1 MSVRIL
7 LLLGLV
13 SAGCTTEAP
22 IASKQPG
29 GGADSA
35 DGDADTDTETDTDTD
50 GVADTDADTDTA
62 VDVDTDT
69 DPDPEPVLTATV
81 RGNVSVELYELT
93 PRGDRLAVDINS
105 VFSSWPYG
113 PILVNGYTDPGTGSL
128 DYHGST
134 SVTSPSLSG
143 DPYEMTVSFNA
154 DGTMNAY
161 AQLDVNGDYFIA
173 PSEPI
178 GVHPSEFAVSDGAVV
193 EGIDITILVEYDP
206 LAGGGSGSGGSGSG
220 GSGTSG
226 GTGGGGTSGGT
237 GGSGDPVVNINGNL
251 VVTEGYDGGDAMA
264 LLVDASGSSLGYANR
279 VTPVDAGDGTAAA
292 AYSFDVPQNLGN
304 SYLVGVWDSNGNG
317 LVEVTDT
324 WGAVVDATG
333 AEANPVA
340 ISTLDLDGRD
350 IHVPV
355 EGDDGSSR
363 MSVVPLVV
371 LSGTVDFAGGTFDD
385 LPAGST
391 VTVAALKYRP
401 SGALSASALESDAY
415 DYEQVLWPDLEG
427 QTSVS
432 WDLGVPAN
440 TTVYLWAY
448 ADEDVDNLLNES
460 GEAVASGGL
469 DDNGRM
475 DSGSSDSSHTLSLG
489 YAGAR

>member
-1 MSVRIL
+1 MN
-7 LLLGLV
+7 
-13 SAGCTTEAP
+13 A
-22 IASKQPG
+22 
-29 GGADSA
+29 
-35 DGDADTDTETDTDTD
+35 
-50 GVADTDADTDTA
+50 
-62 VDVDTDT
+62 
-69 DPDPEPVLTATV
+69 
-81 RGNVSVELYELT
+81 
-93 PRGDRLAVDINS
+93 
-105 VFSSWPYG
+105 
-113 PILVNGYTDPGTGSL
+113 YTDPGTGSL
-128 DYHGST
+128 EYHGST
-134 SVTSPSLSG
+134 SVGSPSLAG
-143 DPYEMTVSFNA
+143 DPYEMTVRFHE
-154 DGTMNAY
+154 DGSMNVY
-161 AQLDVNGDYFIA
+161 AQLDVNADFFVSA
-173 PSEPI
+173 SEPI
-178 GVHPSEFAVSDGAVV
+178 GVHPSELSVSDGATV
-193 EGIDITILVEYDP
+193 EGVDITILVEYDP
-206 LAGGGSGSGGSGSG
+206 LAGGGSGSGGSGSDGG
-220 GSGTSG
+220 GSG
-226 GTGGGGTSGGT
+226 GTGGT
-237 GGSGDPVVNINGNL
+237 GGSGSGGGTGGGTGSSMVNINGDL
-251 VVTEGYDGGDAMA
+251 LVTEGYDGGDAMA
-264 LLVDASGSSLGYANR
+264 LLVDASGASLGYYDR
-279 VTPVDAGDGTAAA
+279 VTPVDGGDGTASA

-324 WGAVVDATG
+324 LGAVVDATG

-340 ISTLDLDGRD
+340 VSTLDLDGRD

-371 LSGTVDFAGGTFDD
+371 LSGTVDVTGGTFDD

-427 QTSVS
+427 QSSVE

-448 ADEDVDNLLNES
+448 ADEDVDSLLNES
-460 GEAVASGGL
+460 GEAVASGGR

-475 DSGSSDSSHTLSLG
+475 DSGSSDSTHTLSLG